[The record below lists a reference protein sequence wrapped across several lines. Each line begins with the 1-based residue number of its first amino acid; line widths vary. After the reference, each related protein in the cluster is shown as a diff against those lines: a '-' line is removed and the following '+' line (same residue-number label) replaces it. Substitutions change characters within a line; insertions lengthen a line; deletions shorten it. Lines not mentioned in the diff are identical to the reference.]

1 MIQLHYVYLHTTL
14 SGDIPFYIG
23 IGTKQYKDHENPK
36 LRYARAYSLN
46 GRTNFWKKIV
56 AKHNY
61 KVEILLESSDYNYIK
76 EQEIYFI
83 KKYGRRN
90 LGQGTLVNLTD
101 GGEGASN
108 VIYTE
113 EILNNMRKGQ
123 KLSYLIGTSVLHRLG
138 FYDGLSERMK
148 GNTFAKGNKLTNEQK
163 ENLTKNRIEKLSKRV
178 IQEDLEGN
186 FIKEW
191 YTTVEVANHFNISR
205 KAIWKA
211 CKDYYKGATS
221 QSFKWKF
228 KE

>member
-23 IGTKQYKDHENPK
+23 IGTKQYRDHKNLK
-36 LRYARAYSLN
+36 MKYARAYSLN
-46 GRTNFWKKIV
+46 GRTNFWKRVVSKYDYKID
-56 AKHNY
+56 
-61 KVEILLESSDYNYIK
+61 ILLESSDYNYIK

-90 LGQGTLVNLTD
+90 LGEGTLVNLTD
-101 GGEGASN
+101 GGEGSKN
-108 VIYTE
+108 IVYTE
-113 EILNNMRKGQ
+113 ENLANMRKGQ
-123 KLSYLIGTSVLHRLG
+123 KNSYLIGTSVLCRPG

-148 GNTFAKGNKLTNEQK
+148 GNQHAKGTTLSEKNKK
-163 ENLTKNRIEKLSKRV
+163 NLIEKRIEKLSKRV

-191 YTTVEVANHFNISR
+191 YTTVEAANYFGITY

-211 CKDYYKGATS
+211 CNQYHKGSTS
-221 QSFKWKF
+221 QSFRWKF